1 MMFQS
6 ITLRS
11 MQIIQISNLK
21 IGIPVSFKK
30 AEMEINMIMGN
41 NHKIDNVSTK
51 RCN

>member
-6 ITLRS
+6 NTLHS

-21 IGIPVSFKK
+21 IGIRVSFKI
-30 AEMEINMIMGN
+30 AEMEINMIMEST
-41 NHKIDNVSTK
+41 HKIDNVSTK